1 MLLQVSSRYTSTNQ
15 WAWKTAPI
23 PACGDTAD
31 YYQHKLLTIR
41 NGSTTP
47 VLEEFS
53 AGERTGTKP
62 PACQTTPTLISERQC
77 LKSCKEQKKEVFI
90 YSHTQEH
97 WIELMSDWSM
107 IKCNIN

>member
-1 MLLQVSSRYTSTNQ
+1 MLPQISSRYTSTNQ

-23 PACGDTAD
+23 PIFGETAD
-31 YYQHKLLTIR
+31 YYQHKLVTIR

-53 AGERTGTKP
+53 AGKGTGTKP
-62 PACQTTPTLISERQC
+62 PACQTTLMFTSERQC
-77 LKSCKEQKKEVFI
+77 LKSCKEQKKEIFI

-97 WIELMSDWSM
+97 WTELVSDWLM
-107 IKCNIN
+107 IKCTIN